1 MVVKE
6 LKEYLSRWPEDEH
19 IHFLAVKPKDRIVW
33 PSDQIEVIVITDSEV
48 PVIGLELGEAMS
60 MDEELI
66 RAAEADEAA
75 AGWISVDEQLP
86 KPYTNVL
93 VTIKHSE
100 WISDWD
106 STWVPVEEQRYHEAT
121 TDVTMAH
128 LMCDGWEFFDED
140 SWSMCDEEF
149 GDDRG
154 KVYDVVVAWM
164 PLPEQYRAD

>member
-1 MVVKE
+1 MERLTHQRSSGIKTGYWSPNRKDE
-6 LKEYLSRWPEDEH
+6 LVERLAAYEDTGLDPQE
-19 IHFLAVKPKDRIVW
+19 IYSLKAGTILKAMGCKWI
-33 PSDQIEVIVITDSEV
+33 
-48 PVIGLELGEAMS
+48 PVE
-60 MDEELI
+60 
-66 RAAEADEAA
+66 
-75 AGWISVDEQLP
+75 EQLP

-140 SWSMCDEEF
+140 SWSMCDEKF